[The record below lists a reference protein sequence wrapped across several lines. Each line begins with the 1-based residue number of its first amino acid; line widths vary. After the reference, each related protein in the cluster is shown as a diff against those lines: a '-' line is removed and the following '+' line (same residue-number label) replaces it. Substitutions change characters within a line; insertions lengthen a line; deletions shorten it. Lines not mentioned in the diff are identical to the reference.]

1 MRFRTK
7 RREEPSVEITP
18 LIDVVFLLLLFF
30 MVTTQ
35 FISLPGIKLTLP
47 GIKPGKS
54 VTATDKIEI
63 QITTAGDLYVAGN
76 PVAGPDLGEAVKKET
91 RDPESA
97 VVVLMADENV
107 THGRIVGIMD
117 ILRAHGVKRVVLAAR
132 WKPGDKPD

>member
-54 VTATDKIEI
+54 VTATARIEI
-63 QITTAGDLYVAGN
+63 DVTMAGDLYVAGN
-76 PVAGPDLGEAVKKET
+76 PVTETDLGEAIIKEAP
-91 RDPESA
+91 DVESA
-97 VVVLMADENV
+97 VVVLKADENV

-117 ILRAHGVKRVVLAAR
+117 ILRAHGFKRVVLAAR
-132 WKPGDKPD
+132 WKPEDKPE